1 LAIYIASPEKKRADY
16 NLSAGIGPETWPSNQ
31 PPAPVGIGNWIG
43 IVLLQSFSKDGSIL

>member
-1 LAIYIASPEKKRADY
+1 LAIYIASPKKKERGAEY

-43 IVLLQSFSKDGSIL
+43 ILLL